1 MVNNMNYIIYPTKE
15 AVVLPKRGYFTK
27 GDSGTSILIISS
39 FLAAN
44 FMGYE
49 FKTKVKIEDML
60 GDYFGNNL
68 VAWIKEFQ
76 RNNNLEVD
84 GNIGPIT
91 LNKLKEYGM

>member
-1 MVNNMNYIIYPTKE
+1 
-15 AVVLPKRGYFTK
+15 
-27 GDSGTSILIISS
+27 
-39 FLAAN
+39 
-44 FMGYE
+44 MGYE
-49 FKTKVKIEDML
+49 YKTKVKIDDML

-68 VAWIKEFQ
+68 VAWVKEFQ

>member
-1 MVNNMNYIIYPTKE
+1 MNYIIYPTNEKIQF
-15 AVVLPKRGYFTK
+15 PKRGYFTK
-27 GDSGTSILIISS
+27 GDSGISIEIISS

-49 FKTKVKIEDML
+49 FKTKVKIDDML
-60 GDYFGNNL
+60 GSYFGNNL
-68 VAWIKEFQ
+68 IAWVKEFQ

-91 LNKLKEYGM
+91 LNKLKEYGLIV